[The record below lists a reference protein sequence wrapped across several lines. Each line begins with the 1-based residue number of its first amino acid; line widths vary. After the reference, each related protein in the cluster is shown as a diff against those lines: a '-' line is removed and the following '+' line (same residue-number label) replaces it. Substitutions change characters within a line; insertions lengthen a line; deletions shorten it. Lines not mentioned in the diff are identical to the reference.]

1 MGGEQYNEEQRKRLV
16 EVYAMEESQ
25 RPNIDHLAK
34 ELDQIEGG
42 RHVDAADVKKWILN
56 RCYWL
61 NRRAGGKAQEEPDA
75 QKKGQKRGRK
85 KGSNA
90 AAGVAAAAAVR
101 SPAGQESTKRICRRE
116 DGSGALMRNGGR
128 GVEGSFK
135 RAKRMRDSRKQK
147 KSMEMLRMRR
157 HARQQKSVKTTGGSV
172 AFLRPKKKKRQ
183 REVYNEAQRNRLVEV
198 YAMEE
203 SQRPS
208 IDQLANEL
216 DQIEGGRHVDA
227 ASVKM
232 WISNRYYRQTDLL
245 LSFKQRRSSGSLGG
259 KAGVKAEE
267 ESDAQKQGQKRG
279 RKKGSNAAA
288 GVAAAARSPVGESEE
303 YVDI

>member
-1 MGGEQYNEEQRKRLV
+1 MPGEQYNHEQRTRLV
-16 EVYAMEESQ
+16 QVYAMEESQ
-25 RPNIDHLAK
+25 RPNIDQLAK
-34 ELDQIEGG
+34 ELDQMEGG

-56 RCYWL
+56 RCYWQK
-61 NRRAGGKAQEEPDA
+61 RRAGGKAAEEPDA
-75 QKKGQKRGRK
+75 QKRGRKRGRK
-85 KGSNA
+85 TDSNA
-90 AAGVAAAAAVR
+90 ASGFASAAR
-101 SPAGQESTKRICRRE
+101 SPVGHESTKRICRRE
-116 DGSGALMRNGGR
+116 DGSGAQMQNGGR
-128 GVEGSFK
+128 GVDGSFK
-135 RAKRMRDSRKQK
+135 CAKRMRDSRKQK
-147 KSMEMLRMRR
+147 KSMEVLRMRH
-157 HARQQKSVKTTGGSV
+157 HARQQKNVKKIGGSV

-183 REVYNEAQRNRLVEV
+183 REVYNEAQRKRLVEV

-208 IDQLANEL
+208 IDQLAHEL

-245 LSFKQRRSSGSLGG
+245 LSIKQRRSRGSLGG
-259 KAGVKAEE
+259 TAGGKAQE

-279 RKKGSNAAA
+279 RKRGSNAAA

>member
-1 MGGEQYNEEQRKRLV
+1 MPGEQYNQEQRTRLV
-16 EVYAMEESQ
+16 QVYAMEESQ
-25 RPNIDHLAK
+25 RPNIDQLAK

-56 RCYWL
+56 RCYWQK
-61 NRRAGGKAQEEPDA
+61 RRAEGKAAEEPDA
-75 QKKGQKRGRK
+75 QKRGRKRGRK
-85 KGSNA
+85 TDSNA
-90 AAGVAAAAAVR
+90 ASGFASAAR
-101 SPAGQESTKRICRRE
+101 SPVGHESTKRICRRE
-116 DGSGALMRNGGR
+116 DGSGAQMQNGGR
-128 GVEGSFK
+128 RVDGSFK
-135 RAKRMRDSRKQK
+135 CAKRMRDSRKQK
-147 KSMEMLRMRR
+147 KSMEVLRMRH
-157 HARQQKSVKTTGGSV
+157 HARQQKNVKKTGGSV

-183 REVYNEAQRNRLVEV
+183 REVYNEAQRKRLVEV

-245 LSFKQRRSSGSLGG
+245 LSIKQRRSRGSLGG
-259 KAGVKAEE
+259 TAGGKAQE

-279 RKKGSNAAA
+279 RKRGSNAAA

>member
-1 MGGEQYNEEQRKRLV
+1 MGGEQYNQEQRKRLV

-25 RPNIDHLAK
+25 RPNIDQLAK
-34 ELDQIEGG
+34 ELDQMEGG

-56 RCYWL
+56 TCYWTK
-61 NRRAGGKAQEEPDA
+61 RRAGGKEKEEEEEE
-75 QKKGQKRGRK
+75 KKGRKRGRK

-90 AAGVAAAAAVR
+90 AAGVAAAAAAR
-101 SPAGQESTKRICRRE
+101 SPAGHESTKRICRRE
-116 DGSGALMRNGGR
+116 DGGGAQMQNGGR
-128 GVEGSFK
+128 EVEGSFK

-147 KSMEMLRMRR
+147 KSMEVLRMRR
-157 HARQQKSVKTTGGSV
+157 HARQQKNVKKTAV

-183 REVYNEAQRNRLVEV
+183 REVYNEAQRKRLVEV

-208 IDQLANEL
+208 IDQLAHEL

-245 LSFKQRRSSGSLGG
+245 LSIKQRRSRGSLGG
-259 KAGVKAEE
+259 
-267 ESDAQKQGQKRG
+267 KQGQKRG